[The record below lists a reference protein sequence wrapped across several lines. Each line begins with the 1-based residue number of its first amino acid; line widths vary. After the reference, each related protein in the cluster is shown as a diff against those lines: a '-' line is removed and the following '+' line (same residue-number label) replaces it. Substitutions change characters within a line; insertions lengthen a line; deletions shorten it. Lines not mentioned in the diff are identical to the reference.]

1 MVRKY
6 VRIIAIDPDVEKS
19 GVAELHVK
27 TRNMNITKLSF
38 PLLVDYLQ
46 YMKEM
51 CINKMKEDVL
61 VIVEAGWLNH
71 SNWHLNYS
79 DNKRIAAAKGNST
92 GRNHETGRKIVEM
105 AKHIGF
111 EVEEVKPLKKL
122 WKGRDGKIT
131 QEELENIIGPLNVR
145 LSQDSRDAALLAWW
159 YAGLP
164 VKMRV

>member
-1 MVRKY
+1 
-6 VRIIAIDPDVEKS
+6 
-19 GVAELHVK
+19 
-27 TRNMNITKLSF
+27 
-38 PLLVDYLQ
+38 
-46 YMKEM
+46 
-51 CINKMKEDVL
+51 
-61 VIVEAGWLNH
+61 
-71 SNWHLNYS
+71 
-79 DNKRIAAAKGNST
+79 
-92 GRNHETGRKIVEM
+92 M

>member
-46 YMKEM
+46 NMKEM
-51 CINKMKEDVL
+51 CINNMKEDVL

-79 DNKRIAAAKGNST
+79 DNKRIAAAKGNALKTSPPQRLQNSRTST
-92 GRNHETGRKIVEM
+92 GRILFPPMPREYFI
-105 AKHIGF
+105 
-111 EVEEVKPLKKL
+111 
-122 WKGRDGKIT
+122 
-131 QEELENIIGPLNVR
+131 
-145 LSQDSRDAALLAWW
+145 AL
-159 YAGLP
+159 
-164 VKMRV
+164 